1 MTTAV
6 NSAVTVRSALRKI
19 FLGAATHG
27 SVQKT
32 RGPNIS
38 SASMLRRLPLTVAA
52 CVLAV
57 LGMSVCSAQAG
68 MVTVFDHDG
77 RTHVVNNRFLTGDAA
92 NPSLPA
98 MPVDGP
104 LLLTPAAPVLTL
116 APSAR
121 LSLARVAL
129 ARVARAPRT
138 AATPTAKKKKKVK
151 TVTFAQALL
160 KLNQSGELQ
169 GAAYQSDLRIWQQAV
184 GEQSHI
190 AKWRATQLGDVT
202 ATLNELANDKE
213 LTVSRL
219 PVLMLTLANNA
230 SYWKT
235 GAALANG
242 ASVQFQGSE
251 LVWEF
256 YAGSGIQLQ
265 VLHTFGEADG
275 YYEAGIADYPKL
287 ATLMSEMVPLA
298 VRRGGGL
305 AWEYYFN
312 WEGGKPPWVS
322 AMAQA
327 TGLEA
332 LTNAYLATKN
342 PEYLTYAHQA
352 LPLLETKP
360 PIGVAVSTTLGTRY
374 LQYSFTPGTDI
385 INAFLQTLLGL
396 YDYQQVSLDP
406 VANTLYNAGNR
417 QAQSELTSFVTGG
430 WSLYQ
435 PGEADPLSY
444 HTLVT
449 GFLKLLCAKT
459 EVPVYCSTY
468 RQFAADLLTR
478 PQLTVLTTTATSGK
492 KFGLRFKL
500 TKYAAVGI
508 TLSGGGKS
516 YLYTKKSFFAGT
528 NSFATPKLK
537 AGTYTLSMSVTDPAG
552 HYASL
557 GTSLHVCK
565 GGCAPS
571 PYAIAPPSTGAV
583 PSVTVPLPAPST
595 TTTPTTT
602 TPTTAVPTGTTTTGT
617 TPTAPTTTTDP
628 DTTTAPPS
636 GGQGL

>member
-1 MTTAV
+1 MK
-6 NSAVTVRSALRKI
+6 SALRKI
-19 FLGAATHG
+19 YLGPTTHG

-38 SASMLRRLPLTVAA
+38 SAPMIRRMPLTAAA

-57 LGMSVCSAQAG
+57 VGMSVSSAQAA
-68 MVTVFDHDG
+68 MVTVFDHNG
-77 RTHVVNNRFLTGDAA
+77 RTHVINNRFLTGDAA

-98 MPVDGP
+98 TPVDGP
-104 LLLTPAAPVLTL
+104 LLAPALPVLTI
-116 APSAR
+116 APSPR
-121 LSLARVAL
+121 GAL
-129 ARVARAPRT
+129 AQVARAPRT
-138 AATPTAKKKKKVK
+138 AAAKKAKKPK

-160 KLNQSGELQ
+160 KLDASGALQ
-169 GAAYQSDLRIWQQAV
+169 PAAYQSYLRTWRQAL
-184 GEQSHI
+184 GEESHI

-202 ATLNELANDKE
+202 STFNEMATSKAV
-213 LTVSRL
+213 TVARL

-230 SYWKT
+230 SYWKS
-235 GAALANG
+235 GSALADG

-251 LVWEF
+251 LVWEY

-265 VLHTFGEADG
+265 VLHTFGEGDG
-275 YYEAGIADYPKL
+275 YYEAGTADHPKL
-287 ATLMSEMVPLA
+287 VTLMSEMVPLA
-298 VRRGGGL
+298 VHRAGGL

-342 PEYLTYAHQA
+342 PQYLTYAHDA
-352 LPLLETKP
+352 LPLLETTAP
-360 PIGVAVSTTLGTRY
+360 VGVAVKTQLGTRY
-374 LQYSFTPGTDI
+374 LQYSFTPNTDI

-396 YDYQQVSLDP
+396 YDYGQVSLDP
-406 VANTLYNAGNR
+406 VANTLYNAGNM
-417 QAQSELTSFVTGG
+417 QAQAELKSFITGG

-449 GFLKLLCAKT
+449 GFLKLLCSKT

-468 RQFAADLLTR
+468 QQFAEDLLSR
-478 PQLTVLTTTATSGK
+478 PQLTLVTTSAAAGK
-492 KFGLRFKL
+492 KFSLRFKL

-508 TLSGGGKS
+508 TLSRAGKN

-528 NSFATPKLK
+528 NGFNTPKLK
-537 AGTYTLSMSVTDPAG
+537 AGNYSLAMSVTDPAG

-557 GTSLHVCK
+557 STALSVCR
-565 GGCAPS
+565 GSCSSS
-571 PYAIAPPSTGAV
+571 PYAIAPPTTGAV
-583 PSVTVPLPAPST
+583 PAVTVPLPPPSTTTIGTTTTPTTTGT

-602 TPTTAVPTGTTTTGT
+602 TATT
-617 TPTAPTTTTDP
+617 PTTTTS
-628 DTTTAPPS
+628 PS
-636 GGQGL
+636 GGGGL